1 MACLHCHVRKSCLP
15 DLHQLCSVTTVFW
28 TGSRR
33 GVSELCNHQ
42 ERSSLPTDFTGLLP
56 SMPTWLPF
64 RFWVLWLVMT
74 GYDSLWLVT
83 TMNEL
88 RTSCAVEVE
97 SFARKAPITETNLD
111 RLERRIQS
119 RAQGKAWES
128 RSESRKVE
136 KSFDK
141 SASYMFVSFTKEF
154 FKDNQRQL
162 AQTVDGAS
170 TVSKAI
176 SGISKLGKLGS
187 SGKVMPTC
195 KARKGDVSDVNQS
208 EFWLFHACSAF
219 PNCSQS
225 WHFSMFVSKQK
236 TWCFATFSWTSTSEI
251 GRIFTDFLV
260 FFLIFVSLC
269 PNCYGLVWFI
279 EDPSRGSTLAWVK
292 GARVPRQKRK
302 SNTICQE
309 TTYTVPQIY
318 MLFSFRLLSACVRG
332 YS

>member
-1 MACLHCHVRKSCLP
+1 MACLHCHVHKSCLP
-15 DLHQLCSVTTVFW
+15 DLHQICSVTTVFW

-33 GVSELCNHQ
+33 DVSELCNHQ
-42 ERSSLPTDFTGLLP
+42 ERSSLPTDFTGLYLQCQLG
-56 SMPTWLPF
+56 SLFGLECYDW
-64 RFWVLWLVMT
+64 LWLAC
-74 GYDSLWLVT
+74 
-83 TMNEL
+83 
-88 RTSCAVEVE
+88 CAVEVE

-141 SASYMFVSFTKEF
+141 SVCCLFPLLYSTSLPKNFSKTICSDSWWCIYREQSHQRHFETWQAWFKWHSHANLQSQKSWCQWCQPKWVLAFSCVFSFSQLFAILAF
-154 FKDNQRQL
+154 FNVCQ
-162 AQTVDGAS
+162 QT
-170 TVSKAI
+170 
-176 SGISKLGKLGS
+176 
-187 SGKVMPTC
+187 
-195 KARKGDVSDVNQS
+195 
-208 EFWLFHACSAF
+208 
-219 PNCSQS
+219 
-225 WHFSMFVSKQK
+225 K

-251 GRIFTDFLV
+251 GGIFTDFLV
-260 FFLIFVSLC
+260 FFFWIFVSLC

-318 MLFSFRLLSACVRG
+318 MLFSFRLFSACVRG